1 MHSSEKIPSVEHYLH
16 GYSPWEQARLVE
28 QARVLAPYI
37 FRRLDFGGIRHL
49 LEVGCGVGGQS
60 LLLLEQ
66 YPGLSITGIEVE
78 PEQLRRAELNRSA
91 RPDLAPRWNLLRA
104 DALELGAFDGS
115 PFDAALF
122 VWVLE
127 HLPDPLLALRE
138 LVRVLAPGARVM
150 ATEVFQ
156 DSLYLYPECPA
167 LRVFWK
173 KTIAFQQQLRGDAN
187 IGPRLGGLFREAGL
201 AEVSTWT
208 CPMHL
213 DGERPG
219 QLHRMLDYW
228 RDLVRSALP
237 NMAAAG
243 IADEREWQAA
253 DEELAALKSRED
265 AVFYYSSF
273 QAVGTV
279 PQMSPCSPE

>member
-1 MHSSEKIPSVEHYLH
+1 MHRTEKITAVEQYLH
-16 GYSPWEQARLVE
+16 GYSAWEQERLVE
-28 QARVLAPYI
+28 QAKVLAPYI
-37 FRRLDFGGIRHL
+37 YRRLDFGGVRHL
-49 LEVGCGVGGQS
+49 LEVGCGVGAQS

-66 YPGLSITGIEVE
+66 FPGLSITGLEFE
-78 PEQLRRAELNRSA
+78 PEQLRQAERNRSA
-91 RPDLAPRWNLLRA
+91 RPDLAPRWSLLQA
-104 DALELGAFDGS
+104 DALEMGAFDGS
-115 PFDAALF
+115 PYDAALF
-122 VWVLE
+122 IWVLE
-127 HLPDPLLALRE
+127 HLPDPLRALRE
-138 LVRVLAPGARVM
+138 MVRVLAPGTRIM

-156 DSLYLYPECPA
+156 DSLFLYPECPA
-167 LRVFWK
+167 LRVFWQ

-201 AEVSTWT
+201 VEVSSWP

-219 QLHRMLDYW
+219 ELHQLLDYW

-243 IADEREWQAA
+243 IADDREWQAA
-253 DEELAALKSRED
+253 DDELAALKSRQD

-273 QAVGTV
+273 QAIGTV
-279 PQMSPCSPE
+279 P